1 MSTPAPRFLPATR
14 RRAAPLIRLACVLL
28 AALAGCAAP
37 PPPTPP
43 RAPLKLTL
51 LHTNDHHGRFWANAD
66 GEYGMAA
73 RKTLVDRIR
82 AEVKAS
88 GGQVLLLDGG
98 DVNTGVPE
106 SDLTDAEPDFQGMN
120 AIGYDAMAV
129 GNHEFDKPPA
139 VLAKQRGWSHFPML
153 AANIYGADG
162 KRLFEPY
169 KVFPVAGWRI
179 AVLGLTTDDTRKMAL
194 PANLAGIEFRPP
206 AAEAARLMPE
216 LRGQADMVIAA
227 THMGHYP
234 DARRGVNAPG
244 DVEMARAVKGFDLIV
259 GGHSQNP
266 VCMKAENR
274 RDEAYVPGTPCAPD
288 RQNGAWIVQAH
299 EWGKYLGRADFEL
312 DGGQV
317 KLLRYALLPI
327 NLKQRQADG
336 SKPPYTEAIPED
348 AALRALLA
356 PFQAAGQDRLGLE
369 VAQSDGVLDG
379 DRERVRRQPTNLGLL
394 VARAM
399 RDKTGADLALMNAGG
414 LRDSLPAGRISY
426 RDVLKVQPFGN
437 TVVTVQMGGAELLS
451 YLQAAA
457 RMTPGSGA
465 FAHLAGARLVIAGN
479 ALVEATVAGQPIDPA
494 RSYRLAV
501 NNFTASGGDGYPKLS
516 DHPGLV
522 NTGFVDA
529 EVLRSYLA
537 AHSPLKVADFD
548 PAGTVLR
555 R

>member
-1 MSTPAPRFLPATR
+1 MFTFRHLTPHATR
-14 RRAAPLIRLACVLL
+14 HLGTLLILAGLLL
-28 AALAGCAAP
+28 ASCASP
-37 PPPTPP
+37 PP
-43 RAPLKLTL
+43 RQPLKLTV
-51 LHTNDHHGRFWANAD
+51 LHTNDHHGRFWTNGD

-73 RKTLVDRIR
+73 RKTLIDRIR

-106 SDLTDAEPDFQGMN
+106 SDLQDAEPDFKGMN

-139 VLAKQRGWSHFPML
+139 VLAKQRTWTTFPML

-169 KVFPVAGWRI
+169 KVFPIAGWRI
-179 AVLGLTTDDTRKMAL
+179 AVMGLTTDDTRKMAL
-194 PANLAGIEFRPP
+194 PDNIAGIEFRAP
-206 AAEAARLMPE
+206 AAEAATLMPE
-216 LRGQADMVIAA
+216 LRAKADMVIAT

-234 DARRGVNAPG
+234 NANRGVNAPG

-266 VCMKAENR
+266 VCMAAENVR
-274 RDEAYVPGTPCAPD
+274 NEAYIPGTPCAPD
-288 RQNGAWIVQAH
+288 RQNGTWIVQAH
-299 EWGKYLGRADFEL
+299 EWGKYVGRADFEL
-312 DGGQV
+312 DAGQIT
-317 KLLRYALLPI
+317 LLRYALLPV
-327 NLKQRQADG
+327 NLKQRQPDG
-336 SKPPYTEAIPED
+336 SKRTYTEPIPED
-348 AALRALLA
+348 AALRAVLA
-356 PFQAAGQDRLGLE
+356 PYQAVGQDRLGGE
-369 VAQSDGVLDG
+369 VAQADGVLDG

-394 VARAM
+394 VAM
-399 RDKTGADLALMNAGG
+399 SMIDKTGADVALMNAGG
-414 LRDSLPAGRISY
+414 VRDSLPAGRISY

-437 TVVTVQMGGAELLS
+437 TVVTVQMSGAELLS

-465 FAHLAGARLVIAGN
+465 FAHVAGARL
-479 ALVEATVAGQPIDPA
+479 LVQSNTLVDATVAGKPIDPA
-494 RSYRLAV
+494 RSYRLVV

-516 DHPGLV
+516 NLPGYV

-529 EVLRSYLA
+529 EVLRGYLA
-537 AHSPLKVADFD
+537 ARSPLKVADFD
-548 PAGTVLR
+548 PAGTVVR